1 MKFYF
6 GQVTLLSFH
15 VHFDTLT
22 IYNKVSNRWA
32 ELFYDPRR
40 WRVKLEKI
48 SSCKIEL
55 INASKNCFDFMLY
68 VETFD
73 NEFFEFYES
82 IIIKKETSKEERI
95 LGELKLNNHEKLL
108 VIDRFSSTEGVS
120 LLLKNVEKKEKN
132 RKFSVFL
139 TEEMAKVLDKLKVLS
154 VSPLFP
160 KGEPTTNRL
169 YLAKITLFENKA
181 LLIKRYLPRERF
193 YRGNNEL
200 EALKTFKKT
209 GFTPKLFGGIK
220 TQRKPESREQI
231 LAIFMENIKESKE
244 LGEIIWKTTQKK
256 CLKEKPQP
264 QQSNLETLIEKVV
277 KSVIFQFHK
286 IGYEHKN
293 RITKNLQISPLYD
306 LMPLIKKDMDKNI
319 KNLLQNQLINTQE
332 AEKIGK
338 TLKTLLE
345 KTPIK
350 PFTIIHNDA
359 QWRQILLT
367 KKERIVILDLEEFYI
382 GHPAKD
388 IADLITANKFIAK
401 HLELTEN
408 IIPNCPTK
416 FLEKINEKIIKTY
429 QNLLK
434 TENLPWKKHFQK
446 IVNLYTL
453 LRHLHD
459 AAYYSPLTKEKEM
472 FKDFTNF
479 SMRMFWE
486 TLEKQIKNHAK
497 TA

>member
-1 MKFYF
+1 M
-6 GQVTLLSFH
+6 SFTPYLDCIS
-15 VHFDTLT
+15 V
-22 IYNKVSNRWA
+22 YNNVSDRWA
-32 ELFYDPRR
+32 ELFYEPRR
-40 WRVKLEKI
+40 WRVKVEKI
-48 SSCKIEL
+48 SNCKIEL

-68 VETFD
+68 IETFD
-73 NEFFEFYES
+73 NDFFEFYES
-82 IIIKKETSKEERI
+82 IIIKKEKSKEERI
-95 LGELKLNNHEKLL
+95 LGELKINNHEKLFI
-108 VIDRFSSTEGVS
+108 IDSFSSKEGIS
-120 LLLKNVEKKEKN
+120 NLLKTAEKN
-132 RKFSVFL
+132 EKNGKFSVFL
-139 TEEMAKVLDKLKVLS
+139 TEEITKVLDKLEVLS

-169 YLAKITLFENKA
+169 YTVKITPFENKD
-181 LLIKRYLPRERF
+181 LLVKRYLPRERF
-193 YRGNNEL
+193 YRGNNEF

-220 TQRKPESREQI
+220 TQRKLKNQDQI
-231 LAIFMENIKESKE
+231 LALFMENIKESKE
-244 LGEIIWKTTQKK
+244 LGEIIWKTTHKK
-256 CLKEKPQP
+256 CLKEEL
-264 QQSNLETLIEKVV
+264 QQQLNLETLIEKVV
-277 KSVIFQFHK
+277 KNVIFQLHK

-293 RITKNLQISPLYD
+293 IITKNLQISPLYD
-306 LMPLIKKDMDKNI
+306 PLPLIKIDMDKNI
-319 KNLLQNQLINTQE
+319 KTLLQNHIINTQE

-350 PFTIIHNDA
+350 PFTAIHNDA

-367 KKERIVILDLEEFYI
+367 KKERIIILDLEEFYI

-388 IADLITANKFIAK
+388 IADLISANKFIAK

-434 TENLPWKKHFQK
+434 TENLPWKKHFK
-446 IVNLYTL
+446 KTINLYTL

-459 AAYYSPLTKEKEM
+459 AAYYAPLTKEKEIY
-472 FKDFTNF
+472 KNFTKF
-479 SMRMFWE
+479 SMNMFQE
-486 TLEKQIKNHAK
+486 IFKKIK
-497 TA
+497 

>member
-1 MKFYF
+1 M
-6 GQVTLLSFH
+6 SFH
-15 VHFDTLT
+15 KSLNTLSV
-22 IYNKVSNRWA
+22 YNNVSNRWV
-32 ELFYDPRR
+32 ELFYEPRR
-40 WRVKLEKI
+40 WRIKLEKI
-48 SSCKIEL
+48 SECQIEL

-73 NEFFEFYES
+73 NDFFEFYEA

-95 LGELKLNNHEKLL
+95 LGELKINDHEKLFI
-108 VIDRFSSTEGVS
+108 IDRFSSTEGIFN
-120 LLLKNVEKKEKN
+120 LLKTAEKKEKN
-132 RKFSVFL
+132 GKFSVFL
-139 TEEMAKVLDKLKVLS
+139 TKEITKALDKLEVLS

-169 YLAKITLFENKA
+169 YVVKIIPLKSKD
-181 LLIKRYLPRERF
+181 LLVKRYLPRERF
-193 YRGNNEL
+193 YRGNNEF

-220 TQRKPESREQI
+220 LRKTKNQEQI
-231 LAIFMENIKESKE
+231 LALFMENVKESKE
-244 LGEIIWKTTQKK
+244 LGEIIWKTIYKR
-256 CLKEKPQP
+256 CSKEELQP
-264 QQSNLETLIEKVV
+264 QQQPILETLIEKVV
-277 KSVIFQFHK
+277 KKVIFQLHK

-293 RITKNLQISPLYD
+293 LITKNLQISPFYD
-306 LMPLIKKDMDKNI
+306 IMPLIQKDIDKNI
-319 KNLLQNQLINTQE
+319 KTLLQNHVITSQE

-338 TLKTLLE
+338 TLKILLE
-345 KTPIK
+345 KNPIK
-350 PFTIIHNDA
+350 PFTAIHNDA

-367 KKERIVILDLEEFYI
+367 KKERLVILDLEEFYI

-408 IIPNCPTK
+408 ITPKCPTK

-434 TENLPWKKHFQK
+434 TEKLPWKKRFQK
-446 IVNLYTL
+446 TVNLYML

-459 AAYYSPLTKEKEM
+459 AAYYAPLTKEKEI
-472 FKDFTNF
+472 FKNFTDFSIN
-479 SMRMFWE
+479 MLQE
-486 TLEKQIKNHAK
+486 TLEKSK
-497 TA
+497 